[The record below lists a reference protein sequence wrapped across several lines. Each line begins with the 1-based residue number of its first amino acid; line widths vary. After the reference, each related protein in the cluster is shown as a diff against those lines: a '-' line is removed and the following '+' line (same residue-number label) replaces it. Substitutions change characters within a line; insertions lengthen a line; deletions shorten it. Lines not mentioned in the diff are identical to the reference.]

1 MHIHTSDQEQT
12 ELGFYGC
19 SCNWGTHICGLYHT
33 EEERDEILYGF
44 LHQGHKDGDQ
54 QLYVPTERQPEEF
67 LTEYQSRYGEETATD
82 LADETVFTV
91 ADAKTIYYPDGQF
104 SPHSMDENLSAFY
117 QQSQSNG
124 RRNIRATAEMTWALD
139 AIPGVEHLMVYESR
153 LNYFIPGKPWIS
165 ICLYN
170 LNKFDGLSIMN
181 VLRTHPFAIS
191 NGIITENPYYQK
203 PEEWLRIN
211 APQFL

>member
-1 MHIHTSDQEQT
+1 MHIHTSNQEKI

-19 SCNWGTHICGLYHT
+19 SCNLGTHICGLYHSD
-33 EEERDEILYGF
+33 EERDEIIFGF
-44 LHQGHKDGDQ
+44 LHQGHVNGDQ
-54 QLYVPTERQPEEF
+54 QLYVPNERKPEGF
-67 LTEYQSRYGEETATD
+67 ITDYQSRYGEETAADLTD
-82 LADETVFTV
+82 ESVFAI
-91 ADAKTIYYPDGQF
+91 ADAKSIYYPDGQF
-104 SPHSMDENLSAFY
+104 SPQSMDENLTAFY
-117 QQSQSNG
+117 QQSQASG
-124 RRNIRATAEMTWALD
+124 KRSIRATAEMSWAVD

-181 VLRTHPFAIS
+181 VLRTHPFVIS
-191 NGIITENPYYQK
+191 NGVITENPYYQE
-203 PEEWLRIN
+203 PQEWLQIN

>member
-1 MHIHTSDQEQT
+1 MYMHTSDQEQM

-33 EEERDEILYGF
+33 EEERDEIIYGF
-44 LHQGHKDGDQ
+44 LHQGKMDGDRR
-54 QLYVPTERQPEEF
+54 LYVPNERSQDDF
-67 LTEYQSRYGEETATD
+67 LAGYRSRFGEAETSEIENDD
-82 LADETVFTV
+82 LFLM
-91 ADAKTIYYPDGQF
+91 ADAKSLYYPEGHF
-104 SPHSMDENLSAFY
+104 SPQAMDNSLNAFY
-117 QQSQSNG
+117 QQSQAEG

-139 AIPGVEHLMVYESR
+139 AVPGVEQLMVYESR

-191 NGIITENPYYQK
+191 HGIITENPYYQE
-203 PEEWLRIN
+203 PQEWLRIN
-211 APQFL
+211 APHFL